1 MGREQVIP
9 AHLLPP
15 RVVRHEGPKLDQ
27 SSHPTFGTPE
37 SRPVPL
43 CVLKSQELLVLGAGI
58 QSAVEQLSSQP
69 DTACSFGVYGR
80 QGSKRVSLAELLA
93 PGADEWWAGPIEF
106 ERLADDYAA
115 PLSYPTNG
123 LFLFTVETE
132 PVALLVR
139 HDDDEHPFLLR
150 LELACRSV
158 DHAD

>member
-1 MGREQVIP
+1 MTNLPTRLSEHLSLGR
-9 AHLLPP
+9 L
-15 RVVRHEGPKLDQ
+15 
-27 SSHPTFGTPE
+27 
-37 SRPVPL
+37 PL

-106 ERLADDYAA
+106 ERLADDHAA

-123 LFLFTVETE
+123 LFLFTKRSRWRFSFGTTMTSTRFCCGSKSPVVPSITRTE
-132 PVALLVR
+132 SSR
-139 HDDDEHPFLLR
+139 N
-150 LELACRSV
+150 S
-158 DHAD
+158 